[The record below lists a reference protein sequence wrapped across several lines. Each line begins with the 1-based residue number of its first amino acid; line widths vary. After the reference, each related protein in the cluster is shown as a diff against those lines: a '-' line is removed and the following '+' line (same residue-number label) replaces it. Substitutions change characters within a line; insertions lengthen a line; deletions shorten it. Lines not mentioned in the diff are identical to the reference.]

1 MNKDPYCSCSC
12 HIVKETNVICY
23 SCLCDIEKM
32 PKKQNTVSLDHLTGN
47 NGVYYGR

>member
-23 SCLCDIEKM
+23 SCLCDIEKERS
-32 PKKQNTVSLDHLTGN
+32 TRRTGTN
-47 NGVYYGR
+47 VRTITKSKYSTTE